1 MPSDTLRMEI
11 TDGVALLTLNRP
23 ESLNAFNRELFAALL
38 EAFHQVR
45 DDEDI
50 RVAVIIGS
58 GRGFSAGAD
67 LKERASTGAGVGG
80 LAGGPPKAMFRTAPD
95 VSPYTVDTGK
105 PVIAAVHGY
114 ALGGG
119 TELALACDLRIAGE
133 SARFGLPEIT
143 RGFFPGGAG
152 PVRVPRMVPMA
163 VAMDMLLTGEPIDA
177 QAALRWGLVSRVVPD
192 DQLLDTAM
200 AMGRRIAGFGP
211 LAVRAARELARRQ
224 EGLPLDDAIRLASSL
239 RWIIGQTEDAAEGP
253 RAFAEKREPHYR
265 GE

>member
-1 MPSDTLRMEI
+1 M
-11 TDGVALLTLNRP
+11 
-23 ESLNAFNRELFAALL
+23 
-38 EAFHQVR
+38 
-45 DDEDI
+45 
-50 RVAVIIGS
+50 
-58 GRGFSAGAD
+58 
-67 LKERASTGAGVGG
+67 
-80 LAGGPPKAMFRTAPD
+80 
-95 VSPYTVDTGK
+95 
-105 PVIAAVHGY
+105 HGY

-119 TELALACDLRIAGE
+119 TELALACDLRIAAE

-163 VAMDMLLTGEPIDA
+163 VAMDLLLTGEPIDA

-200 AMGRRIAGFGP
+200 AMARRIAGFGP

-224 EGLPLDDAIRLASSL
+224 EGMPLDDAIRLSASL